1 MSIEELKQMPVVTV
15 EQVLRF
21 REAALEMLVL
31 REKQILELSE
41 LASYCVS
48 DVAPDLVCNGCKYS
62 CENKVTQ
69 WPE

>member
-1 MSIEELKQMPVVTV
+1 MIIEELKQMPIVTV

-21 REAALEMLVL
+21 REAALSMIEM
-31 REKQILELSE
+31 RERQLIELSE
-41 LASYCVS
+41 LASYCVA
-48 DVAPDLVCNGCKYS
+48 DVAPDLSCKDCKFS